1 MKHQVSQEQQAM
13 PTNLISN
20 NKSSL
25 QVVLGKVIIRI
36 LTTTCLTMTFKINNK
51 TTITSKEKM
60 NMEMEMG
67 LNMSKNTKLRKVLLT
82 QAFWSMARRRVEEFR
97 FGLMVHAMK
106 VIGKK
111 IKLMEK
117 VLYFMLME
125 ISTVVNGDMT
135 KPMDTENTNMQ
146 MAQFMSVIGTKT
158 NNMEKE

>member
-36 LTTTCLTMTFKINNK
+36 LTTTCLTMTCKINNK

-82 QAFWSMARRRVEEFR
+82 QAF
-97 FGLMVHAMK
+97 
-106 VIGKK
+106 
-111 IKLMEK
+111 
-117 VLYFMLME
+117 
-125 ISTVVNGDMT
+125 
-135 KPMDTENTNMQ
+135 
-146 MAQFMSVIGTKT
+146 
-158 NNMEKE
+158 

>member
-82 QAFWSMARRRVEEFR
+82 QAF
-97 FGLMVHAMK
+97 
-106 VIGKK
+106 
-111 IKLMEK
+111 
-117 VLYFMLME
+117 
-125 ISTVVNGDMT
+125 
-135 KPMDTENTNMQ
+135 
-146 MAQFMSVIGTKT
+146 
-158 NNMEKE
+158 